1 MSTIFF
7 FFLLTLIWTCFTI
20 VFRYMIYLFEVFML
34 NFIGSYRLSGDEL
47 LIFDPMVNK
56 INISSYGIP
65 LYQQKKMLVQ
75 LVEGEYSLHEDG
87 QGNFLLILR
96 DYEHNKS
103 LRFAYSEKFSSSFSG
118 VICISS
124 VDECSH
130 TVDEYV
136 ESARFDAGK
145 MYSALRRKK
154 HIRRDTLNRLNNQ
167 AKQGIYPYVSDYDDP
182 VIISSINSIPN
193 TSWSDYILEK
203 CSNGDV
209 IQTSGGISFRTFVGG
224 DFLGTIIQDSNDRSV
239 GILITC
245 ENTQNESFTMI
256 EEFF

>member
-1 MSTIFF
+1 
-7 FFLLTLIWTCFTI
+7 
-20 VFRYMIYLFEVFML
+20 
-34 NFIGSYRLSGDEL
+34 
-47 LIFDPMVNK
+47 
-56 INISSYGIP
+56 
-65 LYQQKKMLVQ
+65 
-75 LVEGEYSLHEDG
+75 
-87 QGNFLLILR
+87 
-96 DYEHNKS
+96 
-103 LRFAYSEKFSSSFSG
+103 
-118 VICISS
+118 
-124 VDECSH
+124 
-130 TVDEYV
+130 
-136 ESARFDAGK
+136 

>member
-1 MSTIFF
+1 
-7 FFLLTLIWTCFTI
+7 
-20 VFRYMIYLFEVFML
+20 ML
-34 NFIGSYRLSGDEL
+34 NFIGSYKLSGDEL

-65 LYQQKKMLVQ
+65 LYQQKKMLFQ
-75 LVEGEYSLHEDG
+75 PVEGEYSLHEDG

-103 LRFAYSEKFSSSFSG
+103 LIFAYSEKFSSSFSG

-124 VDECSH
+124 VEECSH
-130 TVDEYV
+130 TVAEYV

-182 VIISSINSIPN
+182 VIISSINCVPN
-193 TSWSDYILEK
+193 TSWSDSILEK
-203 CSNGDV
+203 CSNGGV
-209 IQTSGGISFRTFVGG
+209 VQISGGISFRTFVGG
-224 DFLGTIIQDSNDRSV
+224 DFLGTIIQDSNDRAV

-245 ENTQNESFTMI
+245 ENTQNESSAMI
-256 EEFF
+256 EELF